1 MFAVGLIVLLIFF
14 IFVMD
19 VSQKK
24 DAIRRKYPVIGRF
37 RYLFT
42 RLGEFF
48 RQYFFAMDREEL
60 PFNRAERDWVYRSSI
75 GADNTVAFGS
85 TRSLTPVGTVI
96 FVNCPFPTLEEH
108 ALNAPEITAGPYTKY
123 PYRFSSIINISA
135 MSFGALSA
143 PAVRALSKG
152 AAMAGCWLN
161 TGEGGLAPY
170 HLEGGCDLIFQI
182 GTAKY
187 GVRIPDGQLDEGLP
201 SRDRKPSQRKD
212 VRIEA
217 QPGRKARQGRHPAS
231 RQGDA
236 RNRKIRGIP
245 VHTDSISPNRHP
257 EIDSVPDLLDQIA
270 RIRDVAEK
278 PTGFKAV
285 LGAWLA

>member
-1 MFAVGLIVLLIFF
+1 MSAFGYIVMEGLSFLAALFVFSVGIFVLFVLLIFA
-14 IFVMD
+14 MD

-24 DAIRRKYPVIGRF
+24 DAIRRNYPVIGRF

-96 FVNCPFPTLEEH
+96 FVNCPFPTLEED
-108 ALNAPEITAGPYTKY
+108 ALNAPEITAGPYTKH

-187 GVRIPDGQLDEGLP
+187 GVRMPDGQLDEARLREIASLP
-201 SRDRKPSQRKD
+201 K
-212 VRIEA
+212 
-217 QPGRKARQGRHPAS
+217 
-231 RQGDA
+231 
-236 RNRKIRGIP
+236 
-245 VHTDSISPNRHP
+245 
-257 EIDSVPDLLDQIA
+257 
-270 RIRDVAEK
+270 
-278 PTGFKAV
+278 
-285 LGAWLA
+285 